1 MRKQFVLDNNK
12 EIMSR
17 KNEFER
23 KTKETEI
30 TGILNLE
37 GSGKTAIRSGI
48 GFLDHMLDLLA
59 FHSGFDLELTC
70 KGDLE
75 VCAHHS
81 VEDIALTLGEAF
93 LAALGDKKGIQRYA
107 HCFLP
112 MDETLSRTVIDI
124 SGRPYHVFKGEFF
137 TENIGTLPTEMIK
150 HFFCSFSLTSK
161 TTLHQEILY
170 GENDHHKAESL
181 FKGLGKCLV
190 QAVEIVSDKVPSSKG
205 VL

>member
-1 MRKQFVLDNNK
+1 MQKQFVSDNNK
-12 EIMSR
+12 DKMSR
-17 KNEFER
+17 QYRFER
-23 KTKETEI
+23 KTRETDI
-30 TGILNLE
+30 KGMLNLE
-37 GSGKTAIRSGI
+37 GTGKTTIQSGI

-75 VCAHHS
+75 VCAHHT
-81 VEDIALTLGEAF
+81 VEDIALILGEAF
-93 LAALGDKKGIQRYA
+93 LTALGNKKGIRRYA
-107 HCFLP
+107 QCFLP

-124 SGRPYHVFKGEFF
+124 SGRPYHVFIGEFL

-150 HFFCSFSLTSK
+150 HFFYSFSVTSK

-181 FKGLGKCLV
+181 FKGLGKSLS
-190 QAVEIVSDKVPSSKG
+190 QAVEIISDQVPSSKG

>member
-1 MRKQFVLDNNK
+1 MQKQFVPDYNK
-12 EIMSR
+12 ERMSR
-17 KNEFER
+17 QYKFER
-23 KTKETEI
+23 KTKETDI
-30 TGILNLE
+30 KGVLNLE
-37 GSGKTAIRSGI
+37 GSGKTKIRSGI

-75 VCAHHS
+75 VCAHHT

-93 LAALGDKKGIQRYA
+93 LVALGDKKGIKRYA
-107 HCFLP
+107 HCYLP

-124 SGRPYHVFKGEFF
+124 SGRPYHVFLGEFL

-150 HFFCSFSLTSK
+150 HFFCSFSVASK
-161 TTLHQEILY
+161 TTLHQEIFY

-181 FKGLGKCLV
+181 FKGLGKCLS
-190 QAVEIVSDKVPSSKG
+190 QAVEIVSDQVPSSKG